1 MKIVF
6 SALLLLFCMSANVN
20 AATCR
25 SGEAAVR
32 GSKSGYEED
41 KKAAEQTVED
51 ELSFSDVLEKC
62 VGGVTG
68 IKAGPTYGPSE
79 TFGDWAEKIF
89 KQVCSLARDKIND
102 VADGATESR
111 MGSALQNLYSDYDK
125 YKQATDAG
133 TINSGSPGTVSGS
146 IGTLTNFNTT
156 SAPAAVQSSQAPATA
171 SGSTSTADDSEF
183 WNDIWK

>member
-1 MKIVF
+1 MKVMV

-62 VGGVTG
+62 VGGITG
-68 IKAGPTYGPSE
+68 MKAGPTYGPSE
-79 TFGDWAEKIF
+79 IFGDWADKVF
-89 KQVCSLARDKIND
+89 NQVCRLARNKIND
-102 VADGATESR
+102 AVDGATDSR
-111 MGSALQNLYSDYDK
+111 MGSALQNLYSNYDK
-125 YKQATDAG
+125 YQQTIGAG
-133 TINSGSPGTVSGS
+133 TINSGSPGTLPSS
-146 IGTLTNFNTT
+146 IGSLSDLSSR
-156 SAPAAVQSSQAPATA
+156 SAPAAVQPMQVPVSP
-171 SGSTSTADDSEF
+171 SGSTSDDSAF

>member
-1 MKIVF
+1 MKVMI

-79 TFGDWAEKIF
+79 TFGEWAEKIF
-89 KQVCSLARDKIND
+89 NQVCMLARDKIND
-102 VADGATESR
+102 TVDGATESR

-125 YKQATDAG
+125 YQQATGAG
-133 TINSGSPGTVSGS
+133 TINSGSPGTLPGS
-146 IGTLTNFNTT
+146 IGTLSNFSST
-156 SAPAAVQSSQAPATA
+156 SAPAAVQPTQIPVSP
-171 SGSTSTADDSEF
+171 SGSTSTPDDSAF

>member
-1 MKIVF
+1 MKIVV
-6 SALLLLFCMSANVN
+6 SALLLLVCMSANVN

-32 GSKSGYEED
+32 GSESGYDED

-79 TFGDWAEKIF
+79 IFGDWAEKIF
-89 KQVCSLARDKIND
+89 NQVCSLARDKIND
-102 VADGATESR
+102 TVDGATESR
-111 MGSALQNLYSDYDK
+111 MGSALQSLYSNYDK
-125 YKQATDAG
+125 YAG
-133 TINSGSPGTVSGS
+133 TINSGSPGTVPSS
-146 IGTLTNFNTT
+146 IGTVSNLNFT
-156 SAPAAVQSSQAPATA
+156 STPAAVQPTQAPVTP
-171 SGSTSTADDSEF
+171 SGSTSTSDDSAF